1 MSTQISLWMLSAAIA
16 LCVADAAAQAQYP
29 SGPNVYRPNMDIPA
43 NWQPGPGRTWPIRPS
58 SPVPPDNPF
67 LRNNQGL
74 PRNAPGPHGI
84 IPPEP
89 RINGIIDQ
97 GQNANSGVPAQVPP
111 SLVMQLT
118 PPVVPN
124 IHPPFEPVKLPLV
137 PPAGHE
143 PFAAPSWPHW
153 PWVAASV
160 FVLCLLALLL
170 RDYVARKHT
179 VR

>member
-1 MSTQISLWMLSAAIA
+1 MKESLFILSAAIA
-16 LCVADAAAQAQYP
+16 LCVAHAAVLAQYP
-29 SGPNVYRPNMDIPA
+29 GGPSVYRPNMDIPP

-58 SPVPPDNPF
+58 GPVPPDNPF
-67 LRNNQGL
+67 LRNNQGRPL
-74 PRNAPGPHGI
+74 NAPGPHGI

-89 RINGIIDQ
+89 QISGIIDQ